1 MVLRITYGYEVKK
14 EDDEMVALVN
24 CAMEELS
31 VASTPGQFLVDII
44 PMRMWLEKWFESA
57 LSAQTCCCIRDC
69 WRFLM
74 PCYTLRYTCAAARPM
89 SSLFPYFYG

>member
-1 MVLRITYGYEVKK
+1 
-14 EDDEMVALVN
+14 
-24 CAMEELS
+24 
-31 VASTPGQFLVDII
+31 
-44 PMRMWLEKWFESA
+44 MRMWLEKWFESA

-89 SSLFPYFYG
+89 SKPVPVFLRVTPRPFTSVWRSSITGDGKNRQATL